1 MESVEV
7 GSQPQRAEAG
17 MAWPLSVLVRGA
29 LSAAWRFLQCG
40 LSARSF
46 PVSTKRFFLGAV
58 AALVSMAASG
68 LSSAQ
73 ETESSMARVQRTKVL
88 RVGAIAGAI
97 PYFNKDLATGK
108 WDGFGPDFSESL
120 AKKLGARVEY
130 VETTWGNAVLDL
142 QSNKIDAMFG
152 MAPTPAR
159 QEVVNF
165 TDTLF
170 DNTYT
175 VVCRK
180 GVTVKNWDDL
190 NASKDRVV
198 VDVGSSHDQLAT
210 RILPKANVSRLENS
224 GAATMALSAGRA
236 DCQILV
242 ILLAQP
248 LLAKRPNI
256 GTMTIPAPTY
266 TAPVSIGLRKE
277 SDSALQKAVNE
288 WLADARAKGEVR
300 STILKNMEK
309 LAGVP
314 ASAFPPEI
322 KF

>member
-1 MESVEV
+1 MASFLLGDTVFTKRNFF
-7 GSQPQRAEAG
+7 RA
-17 MAWPLSVLVRGA
+17 LVA
-29 LSAAWRFLQCG
+29 
-40 LSARSF
+40 
-46 PVSTKRFFLGAV
+46 VSTVCAFGSA
-58 AALVSMAASG
+58 
-68 LSSAQ
+68 SAQ
-73 ETESSMARVQRTKVL
+73 EPESSLARVQRTKVL
-88 RVGAIAGAI
+88 RVGAVAGAV
-97 PYFNKDLATGK
+97 PYFAKDISSGK
-108 WDGFGPDFSESL
+108 WEGFGPDFAESL
-120 AKKLGARVEY
+120 AQKLGAKVEY

-159 QEVVNF
+159 KEVVNF
-165 TDTLF
+165 SETLF

-175 VVCRK
+175 VVCKK
-180 GVTVKNWDDL
+180 GIPQKTWEQL
-190 NASKDRVV
+190 NTPETKIV

-210 RILPKANVSRLENS
+210 RVLPKAEVTRLENS
-224 GAATMALSAGRA
+224 GAATMSLQAGRS

-248 LLAKRPNI
+248 LLAKRGSI
-256 GTMTIPAPTY
+256 GTMHIPQPVY

-277 SDSALQKAVNE
+277 SDPGMQKAVNA
-288 WLADARAKGEVR
+288 WLSEVRGKGEVR
-300 STILKNMEK
+300 GVILKNMEK

>member
-1 MESVEV
+1 M
-7 GSQPQRAEAG
+7 
-17 MAWPLSVLVRGA
+17 
-29 LSAAWRFLQCG
+29 
-40 LSARSF
+40 
-46 PVSTKRFFLGAV
+46 T
-58 AALVSMAASG
+58 
-68 LSSAQ
+68 
-73 ETESSMARVQRTKVL
+73 RVQRTKVL

-97 PYFNKDLATGK
+97 PYFSKDLVSGK
-108 WDGFGPDFSESL
+108 WEGFGPDFSESL
-120 AKKLGARVEY
+120 AKKFGAKVEY

-159 QEVVNF
+159 KEVVNF
-165 TDTLF
+165 SDTLF

-175 VVCRK
+175 AVCKK
-180 GVTVKNWDDL
+180 GFPTKTWEQL
-190 NASKDRVV
+190 NAPENKIV

-210 RILPKANVSRLENS
+210 RILPKADVQRLENS
-224 GAATMALSAGRA
+224 GSATLALQAGRA

-248 LLAKRPNI
+248 LLAKRANV
-256 GTMTIPAPTY
+256 GVMQIPTPIY

-277 SDSALQKAVNE
+277 ADPAMQAAVNA
-288 WLADARAKGEVR
+288 WLGEVRAKGEVR
-300 STILKNMEK
+300 SVILKNMEK

-314 ASAFPPEI
+314 ASAFPSEI